1 MRTITA
7 NNQAGRA
14 AGATPASGSTPRGQP
29 LWSSLQDIIKLL
41 DIPPITV
48 DESDNKQPFLHLAFK
63 HGHHIHSVGQPFDA
77 LYLVNAG
84 FLKTVVSD
92 EFGSE
97 HILNFPMRGD
107 LIGFDGVYRQSY
119 TSEAVALSDC
129 DLIYLPF
136 YRLTALCRKHP
147 ELEALLYGAMS
158 QELVRKQAMIA
169 TRGALTAE
177 ARVAR
182 FLLVLGERYA
192 RNGYSSNLFNLR
204 MTRSEIGSYLGLSLE
219 TVSRTLSALA
229 VSGMIDV
236 DQRTIRINNANALAA
251 LRRLPPSSPRHAR
264 PGSAGA
270 GSNSPVLEPERMQAV
285 LVD

>member
-1 MRTITA
+1 MHTITV
-7 NNQAGRA
+7 NSQAERA
-14 AGATPASGSTPRGQP
+14 AGAMPAGCGTPRGQP

-41 DIPPITV
+41 NIPPITV
-48 DESDNKQPFLHLAFK
+48 DESDNNQPFLHLAFK

-169 TRGALTAE
+169 TRSALTAE

-182 FLLVLGERYA
+182 FLLALGERYA

-229 VSGMIDV
+229 VAGMIDV
-236 DQRTIRINNANALAA
+236 DQRTIRINNPDALTA
-251 LRRLPPSSPRHAR
+251 LRRLPPSASRHAR
-264 PGSAGA
+264 PDCSGA
-270 GSNSPVLEPERMQAV
+270 GSKSAVPQPEQLHAV
-285 LVD
+285 LLD